1 MTAEDAALVIVNVAV
16 AVIMGTVAVIFGAD
30 AVALFVSG
38 DLGPDFALNTFMA
51 TVWALGAI
59 LIPLSCWWMW
69 W

>member
-1 MTAEDAALVIVNVAV
+1 MMAEDVVLVIGLVLLTAMM
-16 AVIMGTVAVIFGAD
+16 ATVAVIFGAD

-38 DLGPDFALNTFMA
+38 DLGPDFALNVFMA